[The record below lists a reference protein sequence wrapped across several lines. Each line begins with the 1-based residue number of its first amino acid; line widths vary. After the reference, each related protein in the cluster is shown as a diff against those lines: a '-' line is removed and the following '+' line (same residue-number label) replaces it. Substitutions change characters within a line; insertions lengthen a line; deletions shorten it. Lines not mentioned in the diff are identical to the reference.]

1 MQLALDDY
9 GTGYS
14 TLNAVSMYP
23 MDYIKLDKSVNDN
36 HLQPGSEYYLESLVS
51 FIHDLGRRVVAEG
64 VEDAVQIE
72 LAKTLK
78 IDYIQGYYYSPPLD
92 ATAAEAWLVKR
103 VPEGRRR

>member
-14 TLNAVSMYP
+14 TLNAVSAYP

-36 HLQPGSEYYLESLVS
+36 YLQPGNEYYLESLVT
-51 FIHDLGRRVVAEG
+51 FLHGLGRRVVAEG
-64 VEDAVQIE
+64 VEDAAQIE
-72 LAKTLK
+72 LAKKLE

-92 ATAAEAWLVKR
+92 AAAAEKWLI
-103 VPEGRRR
+103 RRA